1 MKDERGVSLV
11 ELLLVVIVVGVIVF
25 LLANLPN
32 AMNLI
37 NKSKHLSMA
46 REIAAKQIE
55 DKRSISYI
63 NLVNDTL
70 AISDSR
76 INLLPDGSGTVV
88 VADCD
93 VLICTQ
99 GESAKQV
106 SVTVSW
112 KDNNK
117 LQKVSLETLIAEG
130 GLNQ

>member
-1 MKDERGVSLV
+1 MKNQRGVSLI
-11 ELLLVVIVVGVIVF
+11 ESLLVVVIVALIVF
-25 LLANLPN
+25 LMANLPN
-32 AMNLI
+32 AMNLVS
-37 NKSKHLSMA
+37 KSKHLSLA

-55 DKRSISYI
+55 DKRSINYT
-63 NLVNDTL
+63 NLVNDTS

-76 INLLPDGSGTVV
+76 ISLLPGGSGTVI

-93 VLICTQ
+93 VLICTS
-99 GESAKQV
+99 GESVKQV

-117 LQKVSLETLIAEG
+117 PQTIILSTFMGEG